1 MPFRYDFPTGRAPLR
16 SPSGRR
22 VLRVGHSGAGAYA
35 PPNSLRALALAL
47 EHRVDMVEFDVR
59 GCADGLVLSHDDT
72 VETDAGPATLS
83 ALTVDQVRALR
94 VQGEPI
100 ATLDEAL
107 ELLRGRVLINLDM
120 KDQGHERDIAEAI
133 RRHNMADQILVS
145 SLVAPSLRRLRE
157 VMPEAR
163 LGISYPEDKGGAS
176 NKPYMQIPVKA
187 ALWYMRRFLPIIVGR
202 LLAQSQ
208 ADDVMLYH
216 KVITPG
222 AVRAFHAAGVR
233 VFAWT
238 VDDLERMRQLVAMDV
253 DGITTNQTLLFDQ
266 LA

>member
-1 MPFRYDFPTGRAPLR
+1 MPFRYDFPTGHAPLR

-22 VLRVGHSGAGAYA
+22 ILRVAHSGAGAYA

-47 EHRVDMVEFDVR
+47 EHKVDMVEFDVR

-72 VETDAGPATLS
+72 VETDTGPATLS
-83 ALTVDQVRALR
+83 ALTVAQVRALR
-94 VQGEPI
+94 LQGEPI

-120 KDQGHERDIAEAI
+120 KDEGHERDIAEAI

-157 VMPEAR
+157 AMPEVR
-163 LGISYPEDKGGAS
+163 LGMSYPEDKGGAS
-176 NKPYMQIPVKA
+176 NKPYMQIPVQF

-202 LLAQSQ
+202 LLAQAQ

-216 KVITPG
+216 KVITAG
-222 AVRAFHAAGVR
+222 AVRTFHAAGVR

-238 VDDLERMRQLVAMDV
+238 VDDLERMRQLVAMEV
-253 DGITTNQTLLFDQ
+253 DGITSNQTLLFDQ

>member
-1 MPFRYDFPTGRAPLR
+1 MPFRYDFPTRHAPLR

-22 VLRVGHSGAGAYA
+22 ILRIGHSGAGAYA

-59 GCADGLVLSHDDT
+59 ACADGLVLSHDDT
-72 VETDAGPATLS
+72 AETDSGRVVLS
-83 ALTVDQVRALR
+83 ALTVAQIRSLR
-94 VQGEPI
+94 IQGEPI

-120 KDQGHERDIAEAI
+120 KDEGHERDIAEAI

-145 SLVAPSLRRLRE
+145 SLVPRSLRRLRDA
-157 VMPEAR
+157 MPEAR
-163 LGISYPEDKGGAS
+163 LGMSYPEDKGGAS
-176 NKPYMQIPVKA
+176 TKPYMKPVVDL
-187 ALWYMRRFLPIIVGR
+187 ALGYMRLLLPVIVGKM
-202 LLAQSQ
+202 LAESQ

-216 KVITPG
+216 KVIT
-222 AVRAFHAAGVR
+222 ARSVRVFHRAGVR

-253 DGITTNQTLLFDQ
+253 DGITTNQTLLFAQ
-266 LA
+266 L